1 MMLEVDNIDVY
12 YAEFQALFK
21 LSMQVGER
29 ETVITLGPNGAGKST
44 LLKAIAGLQPAKS
57 GAIKFQGQSIE
68 KLPPHKVV
76 ELGITYVPESGRVFP
91 DLSVYDNLK
100 VGAYTKRARP
110 VFEESLEEVFDLFPR
125 LKERRSQAAGSLS
138 GGERQMLA
146 VARAL
151 MSRPKLILLDEPSMG
166 LAPMIVTML
175 FDFVAMIKERGYS
188 ILMVEQNAVKALK
201 LADRAYL
208 LELGQVKLEGNRDSF
223 GEEEYIRQAYL
234 GI

>member
-21 LSMQVGER
+21 LSMHVGEQ

-44 LLKAIAGLQPAKS
+44 LLKAIAGLQPARS

-125 LKERRSQAAGSLS
+125 LKERRGQAAGSLS

-175 FDFVAMIKERGYS
+175 FDFVAMIKDRGYS